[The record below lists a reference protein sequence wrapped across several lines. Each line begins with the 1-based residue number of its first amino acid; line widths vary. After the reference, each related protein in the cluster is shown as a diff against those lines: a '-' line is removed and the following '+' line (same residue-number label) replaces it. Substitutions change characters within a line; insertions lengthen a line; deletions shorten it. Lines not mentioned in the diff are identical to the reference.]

1 MRKLEEHFFNF
12 SPSEIGGESLTLSTI
27 FYDNGDGPKD
37 PFINQELTLHSYGNS
52 ASFILNG
59 ITLTPA
65 ILRKLANELEKVQKK
80 LK

>member
-1 MRKLEEHFFNF
+1 MRKLADHFFNF
-12 SPSEIGGESLTLSTI
+12 SPSETCGESLTLSTI
-27 FYDNGDGPKD
+27 FYDNGDGPKH
-37 PFINQELTLHSYGNS
+37 PVINQELRLQSYGNS
-52 ASFILNG
+52 ASFSLCG